1 MRRTEDSAHVTQR
14 TTYDVQR
21 TVYCTLCD
29 MRRTVDRV
37 HRLGAILM
45 SCSCRSIY
53 RVFKTLSQYSSNT
66 HRDLPGR
73 HCLARQGRIDF
84 KEFAVGMSTIRKE
97 TIDQKLEMICA
108 RLEFTVQRAIVQHR
122 IVYNATLERLWPRCI
137 MPTCSPK
144 HSQS

>member
-14 TTYDVQR
+14 TTYNVR
-21 TVYCTLCD
+21 CTAPCATCGALWTESIDSVPLSCHALAEVSTGYS
-29 MRRTVDRV
+29 RRNRSIV
-37 HRLGAILM
+37 AIL
-45 SCSCRSIY
+45 
-53 RVFKTLSQYSSNT
+53 TGT
-66 HRDLPGR
+66 WR